1 MHQTKRRYVITL
13 SAVAAGILIFGSLLR
28 PTETTTDAPI
38 RSPSRAELSRLAR
51 LAQRRSLE
59 SMTEYFSTVVSDVES
74 SVIELPS
81 LRRSGLLWESGLVL
95 TARTEPKFPYATT
108 VSTPSGEVG
117 VAAISA
123 GPHLP
128 ISALRMSTIA
138 GIRLPRKRSAER
150 LDRGEWTVAVWRQDR
165 QANFTPTH
173 FLGTAPVGCGE
184 HIVNELQSSVTWT
197 QDMAGGGLFDLNG
210 NLIAV
215 IVQCDRGFSAISTD
229 DIASLL
235 SIGQSLEGQLLNRF
249 GLRTGMLTEAEAKHV
264 GLSHGV
270 VIREIWRGYPAD
282 GVGLAPGD
290 VLFALGSNAIDNAD
304 QLEALTET
312 DVPVFDVTVYRDET
326 LLDIQLPTEMPLVAP
341 SNTLSSAEGL
351 EWKTPSAGLTIDAV
365 APNSQANAAGISAG
379 DRLLRINGVAVQDAN
394 QVRNVLSSDRSTSVF
409 VELER
414 TGRRWIV
421 LLPQPESSESNP

>member
-1 MHQTKRRYVITL
+1 MHQTKRRYIVTL

-38 RSPSRAELSRLAR
+38 RSPSQAELSRLAH

-95 TARTEPKFPYATT
+95 TARAERKFPYATT
-108 VSTPSGEVG
+108 VSTPSGDVG
-117 VAAISA
+117 VAAVSG

-128 ISALRMSTIA
+128 IVALRISTIA

-184 HIVNELQSSVTWT
+184 HIVNELLSSVTWT
-197 QDMAGGGLFDLNG
+197 QDMAGGGLFDLDG

-215 IVQCDRGFSAISTD
+215 IVLCDRGFSAISTD

-290 VLFALGSNAIDNAD
+290 VLFALGSSAIDNSD

-326 LLDIQLPTEMPLVAP
+326 LLDIQLPTEVPLVAP
-341 SNTLSSAEGL
+341 SDTLSSAEGL
-351 EWKTPSAGLTIDAV
+351 EWKAPSDGLTVDAV

-394 QVRNVLSSDRSTSVF
+394 QVRDVLSSDRSTSVF